1 MWKPTGAAKPA
12 CAWLMYSR
20 RMEKI
25 VIYTDGGARGNP
37 GPAGIGVSIKE
48 EGGKVLKEFGEYIG
62 PQTNNVAEYQALIR
76 ALEEA
81 HKLFGKKLLEMQ
93 VEVRMDSELIVR
105 QMSGIYKVKEPA
117 LKLLFAQAA
126 QIKMES
132 APNLI
137 FTHVRREKN
146 ARADEL
152 VNEAIDKA
160 V

>member
-1 MWKPTGAAKPA
+1 MQ
-12 CAWLMYSR
+12 
-20 RMEKI
+20 KI

-37 GPAGIGVSIKE
+37 GPAGIGVSIQE
-48 EGGKVLKEFGEYIG
+48 EDGKILKEFGEYIG
-62 PQTNNVAEYQALIR
+62 AQTNNYAEYTALIR
-76 ALEEA
+76 ALEELQ
-81 HKLFGKKLLEMQ
+81 KIFGDKTKDLS

-105 QMSGIYKVKEPA
+105 QMSGIYKVKEPG
-117 LKLLFAQAA
+117 LKVLFGKVA

-132 APNLI
+132 VPNLI

-152 VNEAIDKA
+152 VNEAIDAA